1 LDRHKGAATGFSYGA
16 TGQRPVSERIRR
28 WFSALGAETR
38 EIIRLARQEK
48 LTLLLAWLLVF
59 MLIGSIVFYFNEA
72 GRNSNV
78 NSYFDALYWS
88 IVSITTVGYGDLAP
102 TTAVARTVS
111 VLMLLSF
118 MALMPVVGATI
129 TSIYVSK
136 KIKEERGL
144 DTITFGQH
152 IVICGWNN
160 NGHNVLAGLQEQE
173 PQTPVVIVG
182 ELDQDHFENIAG
194 GFPQLN
200 LHFVRG
206 KYTNEATLRRANV
219 RQAKVALVLISYS
232 MDSLMRSDETAVLT
246 VLTLRELGPNLRI
259 VAECF
264 ASSYRGHLRHA
275 GANRVIVSGELDSFM
290 ITAAA
295 ISPGLD
301 TSLKDAMTFGAGSDL
316 WTVPIPP
323 EYVGKTFK
331 ELALDWL
338 TEKNWLLIGLIQE
351 RRKLGI
357 TDVLS
362 GESSSIDDF
371 ITRQFQA
378 AGRGAGTSQH
388 MHYLNP
394 GPEHEIRDQDRAIV
408 IYPVED

>member
-1 LDRHKGAATGFSYGA
+1 LDRHKSAATGFSYGA
-16 TGQRPVSERIRR
+16 TDQRPVFERIRR
-28 WFSALGAETR
+28 WFSALGAETL

-59 MLIGSIVFYFNEA
+59 MLIGSIVFYF
-72 GRNSNV
+72 
-78 NSYFDALYWS
+78 DALYWS

-102 TTAVARTVS
+102 TTAGARTVS

-259 VAECF
+259 VAR
-264 ASSYRGHLRHA
+264 SR
-275 GANRVIVSGELDSFM
+275 
-290 ITAAA
+290 
-295 ISPGLD
+295 
-301 TSLKDAMTFGAGSDL
+301 
-316 WTVPIPP
+316 
-323 EYVGKTFK
+323 
-331 ELALDWL
+331 
-338 TEKNWLLIGLIQE
+338 
-351 RRKLGI
+351 
-357 TDVLS
+357 
-362 GESSSIDDF
+362 
-371 ITRQFQA
+371 TR
-378 AGRGAGTSQH
+378 
-388 MHYLNP
+388 
-394 GPEHEIRDQDRAIV
+394 
-408 IYPVED
+408 

>member
-1 LDRHKGAATGFSYGA
+1 M
-16 TGQRPVSERIRR
+16 
-28 WFSALGAETR
+28 
-38 EIIRLARQEK
+38 EIVRLARQEK
-48 LTLLLAWLLVF
+48 LTLLLAWLLAF
-59 MLIGSIVFYFNEA
+59 MLAGSVVFYFCEA
-72 GRNSNV
+72 GRNPNV
-78 NSYFDALYWS
+78 RSYFDALYWS
-88 IVSITTVGYGDLAP
+88 IVSVTTVGYGDLAP
-102 TTAVARTVS
+102 ITAAARVVS
-111 VLMLLSF
+111 VLMLLAF

-144 DTITFGQH
+144 ETITFSEH

-160 NGHNVLAGLQEQE
+160 NGHNVLAGIQEQD

-182 ELDQDHFENIAG
+182 ELDQDHFENIMNA
-194 GFPQLN
+194 FPQLN
-200 LHFVRG
+200 LHYVRG
-206 KYTNEATLRRANV
+206 KHTNEAPLRRANV
-219 RQAKVALVLISYS
+219 RHARVALVMISYS

-275 GANRVIVSGELDSFM
+275 GADRVIVSGELDSFM

-295 ISPGLD
+295 LSPGLD
-301 TSLKDAMTFGAGSDL
+301 TSLKDAMTFGVGNDL

-323 EYVGKTFK
+323 EYVGRTFK
-331 ELALDWL
+331 DLALEWL
-338 TEKNWLLIGLIQE
+338 TAKNWLLVGLIQE
-351 RRKLGI
+351 HRRLGI
-357 TDVLS
+357 ADVLS

-371 ITRQFQA
+371 ITRQFKA
-378 AGRGAGTSQH
+378 AGRGSGSSQH
-388 MHYLNP
+388 LHYLNP
-394 GPEHEIRDQDRAIV
+394 GPNHEIRSQDRAIV